1 MSSRVDVDSLNLDK
15 EATPALHYATLGG
28 QTLGRA
34 LLVPIAASANPR
46 TRLGLNTSQ
55 SVSGTVVVL

>member
-15 EATPALHYATLGG
+15 EATSALHCATLGG

-34 LLVPIAASANPR
+34 LLVPIAASA
-46 TRLGLNTSQ
+46 G
-55 SVSGTVVVL
+55 